1 MNIFDKGSAH
11 GAKTLLELVPALGEK
26 PVCEIDLNFPHLA
39 ERILLLWGSS
49 ECVDYLEELL
59 NYVPTSERPTL
70 RQGFPFAVMTEL
82 SVIQN
87 YHVAQFAELDSRR
100 KRRKDNPWK

>member
-1 MNIFDKGSAH
+1 MTNPFDPNGYHSLSA
-11 GAKTLLELVPALGEK
+11 LVPDLGS
-26 PVCEIDLNFPHLA
+26 EIDTTFPHIA
-39 ERILLLWGSS
+39 EKIIALWGSS
-49 ECVDYLEELL
+49 ECMDYLEELL
-59 NYVPTSERPTL
+59 NYVPTSERPNS

-87 YHVAQFAELDSRR
+87 YHIIQYPETECSW

>member
-1 MNIFDKGSAH
+1 M
-11 GAKTLLELVPALGEK
+11 PALGEK
-26 PVCEIDLNFPHLA
+26 AVSEIDLNFPHIA
-39 ERILLLWGSS
+39 EKILLLWGTT
-49 ECVDYLEELL
+49 ECMDYMEELL
-59 NYVPTSERPTL
+59 NYVPTPERPE

-87 YHVAQFAELDSRR
+87 YHVTQFPGTECDW

>member
-1 MNIFDKGSAH
+1 M
-11 GAKTLLELVPALGEK
+11 PALGEK
-26 PVCEIDLNFPHLA
+26 AVSEIDVNFPHIA
-39 ERILLLWGSS
+39 EKILSLWGSG
-49 ECVDYLEELL
+49 ECMDYLEELL
-59 NYVPTSERPTL
+59 NYVPTPERPAL

-87 YHVAQFAELDSRR
+87 YHIAQFPELESIW